1 MNSIELREE
10 KRRAGTEVE
19 CGSSLQIALCLQTSE
34 DALQFATDVL
44 GIAKGAGTF
53 GKAHFEISAGP
64 IMDVLEEVVVHCAD
78 LSRRQNGSSERAK
91 VIAVSYSSSASGE
104 VSRALFLS
112 TVRPGPQEMLSPNEM
127 WAINI
132 TIGSTPR
139 HCFQCVLHL
148 TDDPR
153 RNHRRT

>member
-19 CGSSLQIALCLQTSE
+19 CGSSLQIALCVQTSE

-53 GKAHFEISAGP
+53 GKAHFAISAGP

-112 TVRPGPQEMLSPNEM
+112 IVRPAPRQCSRLLRCGQ
-127 WAINI
+127 
-132 TIGSTPR
+132 STLPSA
-139 HCFQCVLHL
+139 VPLA
-148 TDDPR
+148 TAS
-153 RNHRRT
+153 NASYT